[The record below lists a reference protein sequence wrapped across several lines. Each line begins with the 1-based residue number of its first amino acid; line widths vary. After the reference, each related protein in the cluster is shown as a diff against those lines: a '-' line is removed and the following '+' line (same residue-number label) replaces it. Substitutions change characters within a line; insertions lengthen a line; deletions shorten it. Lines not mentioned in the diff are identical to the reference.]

1 MQRLAIALL
10 SLVLASGAQAQS
22 AKKKY
27 ELSVQCGK
35 QAEEIFRKY
44 WGIGISQTDI
54 GQTISKYENHY
65 NYRLNKCFYL
75 EISDSYERGKSPFR
89 LMRLYD
95 FQEGREIGV
104 FVGTTVFLEEKT
116 AHCLVQGKQCKTEE
130 EWRALTKPYMED

>member
-65 NYRLNKCFYL
+65 NYHLNTCFYL

-95 FQEGREIGV
+95 LDEQR
-104 FVGTTVFLEEKT
+104 
-116 AHCLVQGKQCKTEE
+116 
-130 EWRALTKPYMED
+130 